1 MCSVRL
7 SRSSASSPRLN
18 RLTRLTVYLTG
29 VILSGCFGGALES
42 SFAGAAVA
50 IDQPAPELIVTA
62 LDGQTLELAKLRGKV
77 VLVNF
82 WATWCAPCRKEMPV
96 LDVFYKRYHGQGL
109 ELIGISV
116 DFARDATKMRKAAGA
131 VTYPTAMASEL
142 PVNGFGPP
150 DGVPV
155 TYVIDTE
162 GVVRDKFIAVPNKLL
177 QDVVVPAAVPRSG
190 SRMACP
196 TKPTKESGGRAAKPA
211 SGARCGRAAAMKV
224 RSWVVS
230 PTVAAS

>member
-1 MCSVRL
+1 MCAVRL
-7 SRSSASSPRLN
+7 SGSSAWSPRLN
-18 RLTRLTVYLTG
+18 RLTRLSVHLAG
-29 VILSGCFGGALES
+29 VILLAYFVALES
-42 SFAGAAVA
+42 PPAKAAVA

-62 LDGQTLELAKLRGKV
+62 LDGQTLDLSKLRGKV

-96 LDVFYKRYHGQGL
+96 LDTFYRRYHGQGL

-131 VTYPTAMASEL
+131 VTYPTAMANDI

-150 DGVPV
+150 EGVPV
-155 TYVIDTE
+155 TYVIDAE

-177 QDVVVPAAVPRSG
+177 QDVVVPLLP
-190 SRMACP
+190 
-196 TKPTKESGGRAAKPA
+196 K
-211 SGARCGRAAAMKV
+211 
-224 RSWVVS
+224 
-230 PTVAAS
+230 